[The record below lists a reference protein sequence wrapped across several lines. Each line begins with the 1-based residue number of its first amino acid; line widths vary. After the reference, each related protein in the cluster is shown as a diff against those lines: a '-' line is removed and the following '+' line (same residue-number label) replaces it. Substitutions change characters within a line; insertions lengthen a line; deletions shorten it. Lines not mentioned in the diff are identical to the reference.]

1 MSLTSHDLR
10 AIRHA
15 DHLVFRH
22 GTPRYVGGPR
32 EDWLEC
38 GLDGIH
44 SPTGY
49 EQVHAITLEP
59 AVITIY
65 HHDHD
70 PGDGQPFH
78 PLSGVA
84 PGGTCG
90 CVAVYPRYCREHQT
104 WIRALR
110 PGGTLTACFVIGNNN
125 AYLNDA
131 GLSQDE
137 AWLAIG
143 RPGARHDSRY
153 YLDSRISPTF
163 SSGRMIQPITLPL
176 ATDEG

>member
-1 MSLTSHDLR
+1 MSLTAQDLR

-15 DHLVFRH
+15 DQLVFRH
-22 GTPRYVGGPR
+22 GTPRYTGGPP

-38 GLDGIH
+38 RLDGLH

-49 EQVHAITLEP
+49 EKVHVVTLEP
-59 AVITIY
+59 AIITIY
-65 HHDHD
+65 HRGTD
-70 PGDGQPFH
+70 GDGEQPGH

-90 CVAVYPRYCREHQT
+90 AIVVYPRYCREHQA
-104 WIRALR
+104 WIAALR
-110 PGGTLTACFVIGNNN
+110 PGDRLTACFLVGNNN

-137 AWLAIG
+137 AWLVIS
-143 RPGARHDSRY
+143 RPCATHDARY

-163 SSGRMIQPITLPL
+163 SSSRMIQPVTLPP
-176 ATDEG
+176 AAAG

>member
-1 MSLTSHDLR
+1 MSLTPHDLR

-15 DHLVFRH
+15 DHLVLRH
-22 GTPRYVGGPR
+22 NMPRSPGGPR

-38 GLDGIH
+38 GLDGVH

-49 EQVHAITLEP
+49 EQVHAVALEP

-65 HHDHD
+65 HHGH
-70 PGDGQPFH
+70 GLGGGQPGH
-78 PLSGVA
+78 PLSGTT
-84 PGGTCG
+84 PGGTRG
-90 CVAVYPRYCREHQT
+90 SIVVYPRYCQEHQT

-110 PGGTLTACFVIGNNN
+110 PGDRLTACFVIGNNN

-137 AWLAIG
+137 AWLVIG
-143 RPGARHDSRY
+143 RPGARHDARY
-153 YLDSRISPTF
+153 YLDSRISPAF
-163 SSGRMIQPITLPL
+163 SSARMIQPVTPPS
-176 ATDEG
+176 ATAAG